1 LGFSTPRI
9 IQNGLEFDKVADM
22 YIDIIGKRYYFFVL
36 SLIII
41 IPGLLLGLIMAK
53 NDELP
58 LGIDFTGGT
67 LIEIGIESD
76 LHPQPADIVILYRD
90 LGIDDPKVQTTG
102 QGTYVSRSSLLSED
116 IPGKIID
123 ELEKQYNAVVTVLRI
138 ESVGPTIGAEVT
150 QRAALAIVVVAFI
163 IVLYITFAF
172 RGIPNAFRY
181 GVCAIIAMIHDV
193 LVVFSITFIGSYF
206 WGWQIDALF
215 LTALLTV
222 IGFSVQDKI
231 VVFDRI
237 RENTNIYRRIPY
249 ETLVNHSIVQTL
261 SRSINTQLMTVE
273 FMLLALVLFG
283 GVTLQQFA
291 ATMLVGLAS
300 GTYSSIFIAA
310 PLLVIWENQDWK
322 TWFHR
327 SKSTS
332 PA

>member
-1 LGFSTPRI
+1 MEVQIAVAKVKKYATSASGDTVEVVERPQGGVSVVLADGQSSGRGAKWVST
-9 IQNGLEFDKVADM
+9 
-22 YIDIIGKRYYFFVL
+22 FV
-36 SLIII
+36 
-41 IPGLLLGLIMAK
+41 
-53 NDELP
+53 
-58 LGIDFTGGT
+58 
-67 LIEIGIESD
+67 
-76 LHPQPADIVILYRD
+76 
-90 LGIDDPKVQTTG
+90 
-102 QGTYVSRSSLLSED
+102 
-116 IPGKIID
+116 
-123 ELEKQYNAVVTVLRI
+123 
-138 ESVGPTIGAEVT
+138 
-150 QRAALAIVVVAFI
+150 
-163 IVLYITFAF
+163 VLYITFAF

-181 GVCAIIAMIHDV
+181 GVCAIIAMLHDV

-310 PLLVIWENQDWK
+310 PLLVIWENQEWK

-327 SKSTS
+327 SKST
-332 PA
+332 AAA